1 MFIDVLTSFLRGIDL
16 VSELSGLWLGGPV
29 HVRAH
34 ELNVLVV
41 RFSTGVKDFDPL
53 ADTLEDFA
61 VERRV
66 ADCQSGCVEP
76 MLFIFGKAS
85 IRRTATAREN
95 DQAESQQQDYQCGV

>member
-1 MFIDVLTSFLRGIDL
+1 MFINVLTSFLRGIDL
-16 VSELSGLWLGGPV
+16 ISELRGLWLGSPV
-29 HVRAH
+29 NVCAH